1 MFKYISYETI
11 RFTILL
17 ILLFV
22 YNFIVN
28 KIKASEKIKKIILS
42 VLAIS
47 TFFLIYIP
55 YEKDTLKFK
64 SLSDCID
71 YYEGTT
77 VGKVKI
83 SDNKYITVQRG
94 NRSKYNSS
102 YFYKDKNYWKHGGVL
117 ERTEFGNINIYTIR
131 TNDNSLILFIYTENK
146 NIDIKDNAE
155 SEFKKEKYYRSNKEI
170 TYIYKEIKKIKEN
183 YYLIINNE
191 KIEL

>member
-42 VLAIS
+42 VLFIS

-55 YEKDTLKFK
+55 YEKDILKFK

>member
-1 MFKYISYETI
+1 MFKYISYGTL
-11 RFTILL
+11 RFTILI
-17 ILLFV
+17 ILLFI
-22 YNFIVN
+22 YNIIVN
-28 KIKASEKIKKIILS
+28 KIKVNEKKQKIILS
-42 VLAIS
+42 LLAVS

-55 YEKDTLKFK
+55 YEKDTLKFS

-71 YYEGTT
+71 YYERTT

-94 NRSKYNSS
+94 RHSKYNSS
-102 YFYKDKNYWKHGGVL
+102 YFYKDNNYWKYGGGL
-117 ERTEFGNINIYTIR
+117 ERTEFDNINIYTIR

-146 NIDIKDNAE
+146 NIDIKDNIE
-155 SEFKKEKYYRSNKEI
+155 SEFKMEKYYGINKEI
-170 TYIYKEIKKIKEN
+170 IYIYKEIKKIKDK